1 MPPVRATKESLPTGL
16 LQTSVCL
23 RFAEGAAGIQVPFES
38 NDLQL
43 NLADLRIK
51 FQVSAVPADLVR
63 VSCREPILNA
73 SV

>member
-1 MPPVRATKESLPTGL
+1 
-16 LQTSVCL
+16 L

-38 NDLQL
+38 NDLQV